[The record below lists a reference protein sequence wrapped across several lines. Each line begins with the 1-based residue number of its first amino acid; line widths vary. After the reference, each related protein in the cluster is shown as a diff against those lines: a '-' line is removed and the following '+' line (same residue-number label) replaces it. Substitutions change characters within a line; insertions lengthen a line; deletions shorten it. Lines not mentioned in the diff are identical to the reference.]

1 MRRARAPGETAAMSR
16 VLVIDDEPRIV
27 SFVRRALT
35 ADGIATEGVTDG
47 ARGLELTLSGRYQ
60 LVLLD
65 LLMPAMGG
73 ATVLEQTMTRR
84 PRQLVVV
91 LSALS
96 DVDTK
101 VRCFGLGA
109 VDYIAKPFALAELL
123 ARVHARLRT
132 NGAADDD
139 SVMRACGI
147 ALDVRRRAADA
158 GGGPV
163 GVSGREFLLLQHLM
177 GRAGEVCTREE
188 ILADVWG
195 CSFDPGTNVVDVY
208 IRRLRAKLGPLMI
221 ETVRNVGYC
230 VNR

>member
-1 MRRARAPGETAAMSR
+1 MSR

-73 ATVLEQTMTRR
+73 ATVLEQTMTHR

-96 DVDTK
+96 DVETK

-132 NGAADDD
+132 NGTADDD
-139 SVMRACGI
+139 SVMHAGGI

-158 GGGPV
+158 GDGPV

>member
-1 MRRARAPGETAAMSR
+1 
-16 VLVIDDEPRIV
+16 
-27 SFVRRALT
+27 
-35 ADGIATEGVTDG
+35 
-47 ARGLELTLSGRYQ
+47 
-60 LVLLD
+60 
-65 LLMPAMGG
+65 
-73 ATVLEQTMTRR
+73 MTRR

-139 SVMRACGI
+139 SVMRAGGI